1 MVGVKLVESFDSQ
14 REEKVSRHNFM
25 ILNGKNER
33 KKISFSVEMPNL
45 STETIDYE
53 PIDDNYIT
61 DMNAP
66 AVYSDYNSD
75 SISSSNVAIPS
86 LYFIGFVLTLQAFC
100 VQSIK
105 F

>member
-1 MVGVKLVESFDSQ
+1 
-14 REEKVSRHNFM
+14 
-25 ILNGKNER
+25 
-33 KKISFSVEMPNL
+33 MPNL

-75 SISSSNVAIPS
+75 PISSSNAVIPS
-86 LYFIGFVLTLQAFC
+86 LYFIGFVLTLQAYF